1 MDRRTY
7 FDELSTRWDGFT
19 DGVKVREALANVL
32 SAYGIGPEE
41 HIVDLGCGTG
51 NLSHV
56 LCAALGPQG
65 RVTAVDISPAMI
77 DVAADRLDD
86 PRVHWV
92 VADAAALPLEQRTA
106 DRVICFS
113 AWPHFPEPARVAR
126 ELGRVLRVGGSLH
139 VVHIDAREKINA
151 IHTGVGGAIGHD
163 ILPPAAVLVDLLR
176 GNGFDPYEEV
186 DGPDAYRVS
195 ARWNG

>member
-7 FDELSTRWDGFT
+7 FDGLSSRWDGFT
-19 DGVKVREALANVL
+19 DAAKVRGALTAVL
-32 SAYGIGPEE
+32 QPYAIHTDE

-56 LCAALGPQG
+56 LCAGLGPRG

-77 DVAADRLDD
+77 DVASGRLQD
-86 PRVHWV
+86 PRVRWV
-92 VADAAALPLEQRTA
+92 VADAMSLPIERNTA

-113 AWPHFPEPARVAR
+113 AWPHFPDPLSVAR
-126 ELGRVLRVGGSLH
+126 ELGRVLRASGSLH
-139 VVHIDAREKINA
+139 IVHIDAREKINA
-151 IHTGVGGAIGHD
+151 IHTGVGGAIGQD
-163 ILPPAAVLVDLLR
+163 ILPPAGDLVALLR
-176 GNGFDPYEEV
+176 DAGFDPYEHV
-186 DGPDAYRVS
+186 DDPDAYRVS